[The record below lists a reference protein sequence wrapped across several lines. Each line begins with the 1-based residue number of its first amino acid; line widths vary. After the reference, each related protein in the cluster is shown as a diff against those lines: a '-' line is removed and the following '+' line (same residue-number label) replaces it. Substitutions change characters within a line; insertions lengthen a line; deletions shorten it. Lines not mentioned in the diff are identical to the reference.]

1 MLTVRDVRKSFG
13 RVQALRSASMSVPR
27 GQLTAIVGDNGAGK
41 STLVKCLVGVHAR
54 DGGEVLLDGA
64 PVHFTNP
71 QQARSA
77 GIETVFQDLA
87 LVEDLTVAQNLF
99 LSREETRAGFLDRR
113 RMRREALDMVSK
125 LAINVPRVNARV
137 RRLSGGQRQAVSIAR
152 AAGFS
157 SKLIVLDEPS
167 AALGVQE
174 TARVEELI
182 MELKSKGVTI
192 LLISHNFEQVLRLSD
207 QVQVMR
213 AGRTVAKRR
222 TAETDGQELVGL
234 VTGAILDPA
243 TDPEAP
249 AAAGQ
254 QQRTGV
260 RQMTQLGVH
269 ALVWSGT
276 WDEAGA
282 RHAISSAAA
291 AGFDLIEVPILD
303 PFGIDTEMTRRL
315 LDEYGLKSACSMG
328 LPPHADVAS
337 EDDQRPGR
345 GQEAADPGGRGGR
358 GARRRGAVRR
368 ALLPARE
375 VPDSGQR
382 TVPRARGR
390 RDAAPRL
397 ARLRLPAYRSTS
409 RS

>member
-1 MLTVRDVRKSFG
+1 MTTDNFAPSDMLTVRGLKKSFG
-13 RVQALRSASMSVPR
+13 RVQALRDASMSVPR
-27 GQLTAIVGDNGAGK
+27 GQLTAIIGDNGAGK
-41 STLVKCLVGVHAR
+41 STLVKCLVGVHAP
-54 DGGEVLLDGA
+54 DEGEVLLDGA

-99 LSREETRAGFLDRR
+99 LSREETRMGLLDRR

-125 LAINVPRVNARV
+125 LAINVPRVNQRV

-182 MELKSKGVTI
+182 MDLKSKGVTI

-222 TAETDGQELVGL
+222 TSETDGQELVGL
-234 VTGAILDPA
+234 VTGAIMDPA

-249 AAAGQ
+249 AAEVTTTNNAQ
-254 QQRTGV
+254 EPV
-260 RQMTQLGVH
+260 R
-269 ALVWSGT
+269 
-276 WDEAGA
+276 
-282 RHAISSAAA
+282 
-291 AGFDLIEVPILD
+291 
-303 PFGIDTEMTRRL
+303 
-315 LDEYGLKSACSMG
+315 
-328 LPPHADVAS
+328 
-337 EDDQRPGR
+337 
-345 GQEAADPGGRGGR
+345 
-358 GARRRGAVRR
+358 
-368 ALLPARE
+368 
-375 VPDSGQR
+375 
-382 TVPRARGR
+382 
-390 RDAAPRL
+390 
-397 ARLRLPAYRSTS
+397 
-409 RS
+409 

>member
-1 MLTVRDVRKSFG
+1 MTNSTNHLAPSDMLTVRDVRKSFG
-13 RVQALRSASMSVPR
+13 RVQALRGATMSVPR
-27 GQLTAIVGDNGAGK
+27 GQLTAIIGDNGAGK
-41 STLVKCLVGVHAR
+41 STLVKCLVGVHVP

-71 QQARSA
+71 NQARAA

-99 LSREETRAGFLDRR
+99 LGREETKMGLLERR

-125 LAINVPRVNARV
+125 LAINVPRVTARV

-174 TARVEELI
+174 TARVEELV
-182 MELKSKGVTI
+182 MDLKSQGVTI

-213 AGRTVAKRR
+213 AGRTVARRR
-222 TAETDGQELVGL
+222 TSETDGQELVGL

-249 AAAGQ
+249 NASATKASSNG
-254 QQRTGV
+254 RESV
-260 RQMTQLGVH
+260 R
-269 ALVWSGT
+269 
-276 WDEAGA
+276 
-282 RHAISSAAA
+282 
-291 AGFDLIEVPILD
+291 
-303 PFGIDTEMTRRL
+303 
-315 LDEYGLKSACSMG
+315 
-328 LPPHADVAS
+328 
-337 EDDQRPGR
+337 
-345 GQEAADPGGRGGR
+345 
-358 GARRRGAVRR
+358 
-368 ALLPARE
+368 
-375 VPDSGQR
+375 
-382 TVPRARGR
+382 
-390 RDAAPRL
+390 
-397 ARLRLPAYRSTS
+397 
-409 RS
+409 

>member
-13 RVQALRSASMSVPR
+13 RVQALRGATMSVPR
-27 GQLTAIVGDNGAGK
+27 GQLTAIIGDNGAGK
-41 STLVKCLVGVHAR
+41 STLVKCLVGVHVP
-54 DGGEVLLDGA
+54 DGGEVLLDEA

-71 QQARSA
+71 NQARAA

-99 LSREETRAGFLDRR
+99 LGREETKMGLLERR

-125 LAINVPRVNARV
+125 LAINVPRVTARV

-182 MELKSKGVTI
+182 MDLKSQGVTI

-213 AGRTVAKRR
+213 AGRTVARRR
-222 TAETDGQELVGL
+222 TSETDGQELVGL
-234 VTGAILDPA
+234 VTGAILDPE

-249 AAAGQ
+249 DASGAEVSSNG
-254 QQRTGV
+254 RESV
-260 RQMTQLGVH
+260 R
-269 ALVWSGT
+269 
-276 WDEAGA
+276 
-282 RHAISSAAA
+282 
-291 AGFDLIEVPILD
+291 
-303 PFGIDTEMTRRL
+303 
-315 LDEYGLKSACSMG
+315 
-328 LPPHADVAS
+328 
-337 EDDQRPGR
+337 
-345 GQEAADPGGRGGR
+345 
-358 GARRRGAVRR
+358 
-368 ALLPARE
+368 
-375 VPDSGQR
+375 
-382 TVPRARGR
+382 
-390 RDAAPRL
+390 
-397 ARLRLPAYRSTS
+397 
-409 RS
+409 

>member
-1 MLTVRDVRKSFG
+1 MTNSTNHLAPSDMLTVRDVRKSFG
-13 RVQALRSASMSVPR
+13 RVQALRGATMSVPR
-27 GQLTAIVGDNGAGK
+27 GQLTAIIGDNGAGK
-41 STLVKCLVGVHAR
+41 STLVKCLVGVHVP

-71 QQARSA
+71 NQARAA

-99 LSREETRAGFLDRR
+99 LGREETKMGLLERR

-125 LAINVPRVNARV
+125 LAINVPRVSQRV

-182 MELKSKGVTI
+182 MDLKSKGVTI

-213 AGRTVAKRR
+213 AGRTVARRR
-222 TAETDGQELVGL
+222 TSETDGQELVGL
-234 VTGAILDPA
+234 VTGAILDPE

-249 AAAGQ
+249 AAEAPVSEVSSNG
-254 QQRTGV
+254 RESV
-260 RQMTQLGVH
+260 R
-269 ALVWSGT
+269 
-276 WDEAGA
+276 
-282 RHAISSAAA
+282 
-291 AGFDLIEVPILD
+291 
-303 PFGIDTEMTRRL
+303 
-315 LDEYGLKSACSMG
+315 
-328 LPPHADVAS
+328 
-337 EDDQRPGR
+337 
-345 GQEAADPGGRGGR
+345 
-358 GARRRGAVRR
+358 
-368 ALLPARE
+368 
-375 VPDSGQR
+375 
-382 TVPRARGR
+382 
-390 RDAAPRL
+390 
-397 ARLRLPAYRSTS
+397 
-409 RS
+409 

>member
-1 MLTVRDVRKSFG
+1 MTNSTPDSFTPSDMLTVRDVRKSFG

-27 GQLTAIVGDNGAGK
+27 GQLTAIIGDNGAGK
-41 STLVKCLVGVHAR
+41 STLVKCLVGVHVP

-99 LSREETRAGFLDRR
+99 LGREETRGGLLDRR
-113 RMRREALDMVSK
+113 RMRREALEMVSK
-125 LAINVPRVNARV
+125 LAINVPRVSARV

-182 MELKSKGVTI
+182 MDLKSKGVTI

-213 AGRTVAKRR
+213 AGRTVARRR
-222 TAETDGQELVGL
+222 TADTDGQELVGL

-249 AAAGQ
+249 AASA
-254 QQRTGV
+254 
-260 RQMTQLGVH
+260 
-269 ALVWSGT
+269 
-276 WDEAGA
+276 
-282 RHAISSAAA
+282 SAA
-291 AGFDLIEVPILD
+291 
-303 PFGIDTEMTRRL
+303 
-315 LDEYGLKSACSMG
+315 SSN
-328 LPPHADVAS
+328 
-337 EDDQRPGR
+337 GR
-345 GQEAADPGGRGGR
+345 ES
-358 GARRRGAVRR
+358 VR
-368 ALLPARE
+368 
-375 VPDSGQR
+375 
-382 TVPRARGR
+382 
-390 RDAAPRL
+390 
-397 ARLRLPAYRSTS
+397 
-409 RS
+409 